1 MPPFRSGRGLSECYR
16 ELGTVST
23 TFRKLAIATA
33 CVAVA
38 AVAYLAIGIVLG
50 IAGYGGPAPRTE
62 VTQQKPYAD
71 YIGREYRVVGDVS
84 AYAWNDFPD
93 KEKILTVT
101 LTPPPGTR
109 NRFVSAVIPIAR
121 GQRIRILSAWR
132 SYTMLEIVRYYVVS
146 VPDAGLPP
154 GVEITMRIGSDGIPD
169 RRVYQPIDE

>member
-1 MPPFRSGRGLSECYR
+1 MLSSAGAVSRYLR
-16 ELGTVST
+16 KVTV
-23 TFRKLAIATA
+23 AAA

-38 AVAYLAIGIVLG
+38 AAAWVAIAVVLG

-62 VTQQKPYAD
+62 VTQQRPYSD

-93 KEKILTVT
+93 KDKILSVT

-109 NRFVSAVIPIAR
+109 NRFVSYVIPMKK
-121 GQRIRILSAWR
+121 GQRIRILNAWR

-146 VPDAGLPP
+146 VPEAGLPT
-154 GVEITMRIGSDGIPD
+154 GVEITMRVGSDGIPD
-169 RRVYQPIDE
+169 PRIYEPINK